1 MFPKLSLKIMFLKS
15 RIGVLYAT
23 GQCYE
28 GNALLVECSPE
39 ETLLRRIGSACLKS
53 AISGVRKKSRVR
65 ASISV
70 LVKTSVNRTIVQ
82 RKQDRKIS
90 IRIRGDFTCNV
101 LETEVHLN
109 LPICTSVWYSDRTS
123 ASQAIALE
131 QQGKNFQPLWG
142 SFLFTIV
149 SGNKTQARL
158 TTRVLK
164 S

>member
-15 RIGVLYAT
+15 RIGELYAT
-23 GQCYE
+23 VQCYE

-65 ASISV
+65 ASISS

-101 LETEVHLN
+101 LETEVHLD
-109 LPICTSVWYSDRTS
+109 LPICSSVWYSDRTS

-131 QQGKNFQPLWG
+131 QQGKSFQPLWG
-142 SFLFTIV
+142 RFYLPLFLEIKPKNV
-149 SGNKTQARL
+149 
-158 TTRVLK
+158 
-164 S
+164 